1 MKKITLMV
9 LLSVFNFSHIL
20 AAEEIEEVVVT
31 GSQIKGAKITGAL
44 PVSILSNEQLEAFGI
59 DSGDELLDTI
69 AENGMNQFNEQEWN
83 GGVNASRGDVGA
95 FNLRSVGVG
104 DTLVLLNGR
113 RVIMSPGYQTE
124 AVGGSFVP
132 VSTVN
137 SNTIPVY
144 GVERTEVL
152 KDGAS
157 AIYGADAVAGVVNTV
172 LQNDF
177 EGLTVRLKSSGYETF
192 DAQDSQLN
200 IKFGTNFNAGRSNIG
215 VFADLTDRDNIKA
228 SEDPRWANS
237 DLRHRLPSDNP
248 WYSKFRNSSV
258 YSVYGTWFQGSNQF
272 INYPI
277 SNSRCE
283 ASSAIDIIDTNNGC
297 LVDRSG
303 SSGVRTNLNEYRDV
317 RAELDRVNMF
327 VFLNHEMNNGNEAFF
342 ELGYYDSETNRTLYP
357 EATLGGSA
365 GYSATQPMIIPVTN
379 YYVPDSL
386 ETIGIPFAK
395 RYHRF
400 PNTRQNINQ
409 RDTYRLL
416 AGMRGSF
423 NNWDWEGAITIS
435 EANAHDITYGRH
447 SMTLLDQALAD
458 TTSAAMNP
466 FSGGINSNHER
477 ALITEGVHRKNETT
491 LDMLDF
497 KISNPDIFD
506 LPAGPVGMVI
516 GFEYREESFTDDRD
530 DRLDGTIEYTTNG
543 YTSSGRRNSNLDVTF
558 PYVSDV
564 VNSSPTPDSYGERD
578 VTSLFAEFQLPL
590 TSKIN
595 AQLAVRHEDFS
606 DVGTTTVS
614 KFAAGWQITNY
625 ALIRGSLSQTFRGPN
640 LITVN
645 ESQVARNNGRT
656 DWVGAYV
663 SGDGDTDITEGTGD
677 DENILFD
684 VYKSTQRIASG
695 SDKLIAEEGDN
706 WNLGIVIEP
715 IENLIVTYDEW
726 SIEKENTIGLFGEEN
741 HTILDLLLRLRAGT
755 SGCNS
760 GNPNVVRFDPDP
772 TTASYFEAKGLC
784 NVGQIQR
791 IEDVYVNLDTRKIE
805 GKDIGLY
812 YVTETE
818 YGDISFRYNQSKLE
832 KLEQTAGGSAAE
844 IIAAQA
850 AGELSGI
857 PAGAI
862 TGFSSQLGLNGNYDR
877 KSNMSVIWTYEDYYL
892 SLSQLRI
899 GEFFDTRPGLK
910 GGEYWKIPSMKTV
923 NITAGYNFRLNGIK
937 SRVRLGIKNL
947 EDERAPLADKTYG
960 YYSDAHR
967 DYGRNYYVDLRVSF

>member
-9 LLSVFNFSHIL
+9 LLSLFNSLYIL
-20 AAEEIEEVVVT
+20 SAEEIEEVVVT

-192 DAQDSQLN
+192 DAQDNQVN
-200 IKFGTNFNAGRSNIG
+200 IKFGTNFNEGRSNIG
-215 VFADLTDRDNIKA
+215 VFVDLTDRDNIKA

-283 ASSAIDIIDTNNGC
+283 ASSAIDIIDTTNGC

-327 VFLNHEMNNGNEAFF
+327 VFLNHELNNGNEAFF

-386 ETIGIPFAK
+386 EAIGTPFAK

-416 AGMRGSF
+416 AGMRGNL

-530 DRLDGTIEYTTNG
+530 ERLDGTIKYTTNG
-543 YTSSGRRNSNLDVTF
+543 HTSSGLRNSNLDVTF

-625 ALIRGSLSQTFRGPN
+625 ALIRGSFSQTFRGPN

-818 YGDISFRYNQSKLE
+818 YGDISFRYNQSKLQ

-850 AGELSGI
+850 TGELSGI

-910 GGEYWKIPSMKTV
+910 GDEYWKIPSMKTV
-923 NITAGYNFRLNGIK
+923 NITAGYNFKLNGLK

>member
-1 MKKITLMV
+1 MV

-283 ASSAIDIIDTNNGC
+283 ASSAIDIIDTTNGC

-530 DRLDGTIEYTTNG
+530 DRLDGTIKYTTNG

>member
-9 LLSVFNFSHIL
+9 LLGLFNALYIL

-192 DAQDSQLN
+192 DAQDNQVN
-200 IKFGTNFNAGRSNIG
+200 IKFGTNFNEGRSNIG
-215 VFADLTDRDNIKA
+215 VFVDLTDRDNIKA

-283 ASSAIDIIDTNNGC
+283 ASSAIDIIDTANGC

-327 VFLNHEMNNGNEAFF
+327 VFLNHELNNGNEAFF

-386 ETIGIPFAK
+386 EAIGTPFAK

-416 AGMRGSF
+416 AGMRGNL

-530 DRLDGTIEYTTNG
+530 DRLDGTIKYTTNG
-543 YTSSGRRNSNLDVTF
+543 HTSSGLRNSNLDVTF

-625 ALIRGSLSQTFRGPN
+625 ALIRGSFSQTFRGPN

-818 YGDISFRYNQSKLE
+818 YGDISFRYNQSKLQ

-844 IIAAQA
+844 IISAQA

-923 NITAGYNFRLNGIK
+923 NITAGYNFKLNGIK

>member
-283 ASSAIDIIDTNNGC
+283 ASSAIDIIDTTNGC

-530 DRLDGTIEYTTNG
+530 DRLDGTIKYTTNG

-625 ALIRGSLSQTFRGPN
+625 ALIRGSFSQTFRGPN

>member
-9 LLSVFNFSHIL
+9 LLSLFNSLYIL

-192 DAQDSQLN
+192 DAQDNQVN
-200 IKFGTNFNAGRSNIG
+200 IKFGTNFNEGRSNIG
-215 VFADLTDRDNIKA
+215 VFVDLTDRDNIKA

-283 ASSAIDIIDTNNGC
+283 ASSAIDIIDTTNGC

-327 VFLNHEMNNGNEAFF
+327 VFLNHELNNGNEAFF

-386 ETIGIPFAK
+386 EAIGTPFAK

-416 AGMRGSF
+416 AGMRGNL

-530 DRLDGTIEYTTNG
+530 DRLDGTIKYTTNG
-543 YTSSGRRNSNLDVTF
+543 HTSSGLRNSNLDVTF

-595 AQLAVRHEDFS
+595 AQLAIRHEDFS

-625 ALIRGSLSQTFRGPN
+625 ALIRGSFSQTFRGPN

-818 YGDISFRYNQSKLE
+818 YGDISFRYNQSKLK

-923 NITAGYNFRLNGIK
+923 NITAGYNFKLNGLK

>member
-9 LLSVFNFSHIL
+9 LLSLFNSLYIL

-192 DAQDSQLN
+192 DAQDNQVN
-200 IKFGTNFNAGRSNIG
+200 IKFGTNFNEGRSNIG
-215 VFADLTDRDNIKA
+215 VFVDLTDRDNIKA

-283 ASSAIDIIDTNNGC
+283 ASSAIDIIDTANGC

-327 VFLNHEMNNGNEAFF
+327 VFLNHELNNGNEAFF

-386 ETIGIPFAK
+386 EAIGTPFAK

-416 AGMRGSF
+416 AGMRGNL

-530 DRLDGTIEYTTNG
+530 DRLDGTIKYTTNG
-543 YTSSGRRNSNLDVTF
+543 HTSSGLRNSNLDVTF

-614 KFAAGWQITNY
+614 KFAAGWQITSY
-625 ALIRGSLSQTFRGPN
+625 ALIRGSFSQTFRGPN

-818 YGDISFRYNQSKLE
+818 YGDISFRYNQSKLQ

-923 NITAGYNFRLNGIK
+923 NITAGYNFKLNGLK

>member
-9 LLSVFNFSHIL
+9 LLSLFNSLYIL

-192 DAQDSQLN
+192 DAQDNQVN
-200 IKFGTNFNAGRSNIG
+200 IKFGTNFNEGRSNIG
-215 VFADLTDRDNIKA
+215 VFVDLTDRDNIKA

-283 ASSAIDIIDTNNGC
+283 ASSAIDIIDTTNGC

-327 VFLNHEMNNGNEAFF
+327 VFLNHELNNGNEAFF

-386 ETIGIPFAK
+386 EAIGTPFAK

-416 AGMRGSF
+416 AGMRGNL

-530 DRLDGTIEYTTNG
+530 DRLDGTIKYTTNG
-543 YTSSGRRNSNLDVTF
+543 HTSSGLRNSNLDVTF

-625 ALIRGSLSQTFRGPN
+625 ALIRGSFSQTFRGPN

-818 YGDISFRYNQSKLE
+818 YGDISFRYNQSKLK

-923 NITAGYNFRLNGIK
+923 NITAGYNFKLNGLK

>member
-9 LLSVFNFSHIL
+9 LLGLFNALYIL

-192 DAQDSQLN
+192 DAQDNQVN
-200 IKFGTNFNAGRSNIG
+200 IKFGTNFNEGRSNIG
-215 VFADLTDRDNIKA
+215 VFVDLTDRDNIKA

-283 ASSAIDIIDTNNGC
+283 ASSAIDIIDTANGC

-327 VFLNHEMNNGNEAFF
+327 VFLNHELNNGNEAFF

-386 ETIGIPFAK
+386 EAIGTPFAK

-416 AGMRGSF
+416 AGMRGNL

-530 DRLDGTIEYTTNG
+530 DRLDGTIKYTTNG
-543 YTSSGRRNSNLDVTF
+543 HTSSGLRNSNLDVTF

-625 ALIRGSLSQTFRGPN
+625 ALIRGSFSQTFRGPN

-818 YGDISFRYNQSKLE
+818 YGDISFRYNQSKLQ

-844 IIAAQA
+844 IISAQA

-862 TGFSSQLGLNGNYDR
+862 TGFSSHDR
-877 KSNMSVIWTYEDYYL
+877 KSNLSVIWTYEDYYL

-923 NITAGYNFRLNGIK
+923 NITAGYNFKLNGIK

>member
-9 LLSVFNFSHIL
+9 LLSLFNSLYIL

-200 IKFGTNFNAGRSNIG
+200 IKFGTNFNEGRSNIG
-215 VFADLTDRDNIKA
+215 VFVDLTDRDNIKA

-283 ASSAIDIIDTNNGC
+283 ASSAIDIIDTANGC

-327 VFLNHEMNNGNEAFF
+327 VFLNHELNNGNEAFF

-379 YYVPDSL
+379 YYVPESL
-386 ETIGIPFAK
+386 EAIGTPFAK

-530 DRLDGTIEYTTNG
+530 DRLDGTIKYTTNG
-543 YTSSGRRNSNLDVTF
+543 HTSSGLRNSNLDVTF

-625 ALIRGSLSQTFRGPN
+625 ALIRGSFSQTFRGPN

-818 YGDISFRYNQSKLE
+818 YGDISFRYNQSKLQ

-923 NITAGYNFRLNGIK
+923 NITAGYNFKLNGLK

>member
-9 LLSVFNFSHIL
+9 LLSLFNSLYIL

-192 DAQDSQLN
+192 DAQDNQVN
-200 IKFGTNFNAGRSNIG
+200 IKFGTNFNEGRSNIG
-215 VFADLTDRDNIKA
+215 VFVDLTDRDNIKA

-283 ASSAIDIIDTNNGC
+283 ASSAIDIIDTANGC

-327 VFLNHEMNNGNEAFF
+327 VFLNHELNNGNEAFF

-386 ETIGIPFAK
+386 EAIGTPFAK

-416 AGMRGSF
+416 AGMRGNL

-530 DRLDGTIEYTTNG
+530 DRLDGTIKYTTNG
-543 YTSSGRRNSNLDVTF
+543 HTSSGLRNSNLDVTF

-595 AQLAVRHEDFS
+595 AQLAVRYEDFS

-614 KFAAGWQITNY
+614 KFAAGWQITSY
-625 ALIRGSLSQTFRGPN
+625 ALIRGSFSQTFRGPN

-818 YGDISFRYNQSKLE
+818 YGDISFRYNQSKLQ

-923 NITAGYNFRLNGIK
+923 NITAGYNFKLNGLK

>member
-283 ASSAIDIIDTNNGC
+283 ASSAIDIIDTTNGC

-530 DRLDGTIEYTTNG
+530 DRLDGTIKYTTNG

>member
-9 LLSVFNFSHIL
+9 LLSLFNSLYIL

-192 DAQDSQLN
+192 DAQDNQVN
-200 IKFGTNFNAGRSNIG
+200 IKFGTNFNEGRSNIG
-215 VFADLTDRDNIKA
+215 VFVDLTDRDNIKA

-248 WYSKFRNSSV
+248 WYSKFKNSSV

-283 ASSAIDIIDTNNGC
+283 ASSAIDIIDTANGC

-327 VFLNHEMNNGNEAFF
+327 VFLNHELNNGNEAFF

-379 YYVPDSL
+379 YYVPESL
-386 ETIGIPFAK
+386 EAIGTPFAK

-416 AGMRGSF
+416 AGMRGNL

-530 DRLDGTIEYTTNG
+530 DRLDGTIKYTTNG
-543 YTSSGRRNSNLDVTF
+543 HTSSGLRNSNLDVTF

-625 ALIRGSLSQTFRGPN
+625 ALIRGSFSQTFRGPN

-923 NITAGYNFRLNGIK
+923 NITAGYNFKLNGLK

>member
-1 MKKITLMV
+1 MV
-9 LLSVFNFSHIL
+9 LLSLFNSLYIL

-192 DAQDSQLN
+192 DAQDNQVN
-200 IKFGTNFNAGRSNIG
+200 IKFGTNFNEGRSNIG
-215 VFADLTDRDNIKA
+215 VFVDLTDRDNIKA

-283 ASSAIDIIDTNNGC
+283 ASSAIDIIDTTNGC

-327 VFLNHEMNNGNEAFF
+327 VFLNHELNNGNEAFF

-386 ETIGIPFAK
+386 EAIGTPFAK

-416 AGMRGSF
+416 AGMRGNL

-530 DRLDGTIEYTTNG
+530 DRLDGTIKYTTNG
-543 YTSSGRRNSNLDVTF
+543 HTSSGLRNSNLDVTF

-625 ALIRGSLSQTFRGPN
+625 ALIRGSFSQTFRGPN

-818 YGDISFRYNQSKLE
+818 YGDISFRYNQSKLK

-923 NITAGYNFRLNGIK
+923 NITAGYNFKLNGLK

>member
-9 LLSVFNFSHIL
+9 LLGLFNALYIL

-192 DAQDSQLN
+192 DAQDNQVN
-200 IKFGTNFNAGRSNIG
+200 IKFGTNFNEGRSNIG
-215 VFADLTDRDNIKA
+215 VFVDLTDRDNIKA

-283 ASSAIDIIDTNNGC
+283 ASSAIDIIDTANGC

-327 VFLNHEMNNGNEAFF
+327 VFLNHELNNGNEAFF

-386 ETIGIPFAK
+386 EAIGTPFAK

-416 AGMRGSF
+416 AGMRGNL

-447 SMTLLDQALAD
+447 SMTLLDQSLAD
-458 TTSAAMNP
+458 TTKAAMNP
-466 FSGGINSNHER
+466 
-477 ALITEGVHRKNETT
+477 
-491 LDMLDF
+491 
-497 KISNPDIFD
+497 
-506 LPAGPVGMVI
+506 
-516 GFEYREESFTDDRD
+516 Y
-530 DRLDGTIEYTTNG
+530 
-543 YTSSGRRNSNLDVTF
+543 
-558 PYVSDV
+558 
-564 VNSSPTPDSYGERD
+564 
-578 VTSLFAEFQLPL
+578 
-590 TSKIN
+590 
-595 AQLAVRHEDFS
+595 
-606 DVGTTTVS
+606 
-614 KFAAGWQITNY
+614 
-625 ALIRGSLSQTFRGPN
+625 
-640 LITVN
+640 
-645 ESQVARNNGRT
+645 
-656 DWVGAYV
+656 
-663 SGDGDTDITEGTGD
+663 
-677 DENILFD
+677 
-684 VYKSTQRIASG
+684 
-695 SDKLIAEEGDN
+695 
-706 WNLGIVIEP
+706 
-715 IENLIVTYDEW
+715 
-726 SIEKENTIGLFGEEN
+726 
-741 HTILDLLLRLRAGT
+741 
-755 SGCNS
+755 
-760 GNPNVVRFDPDP
+760 
-772 TTASYFEAKGLC
+772 
-784 NVGQIQR
+784 
-791 IEDVYVNLDTRKIE
+791 
-805 GKDIGLY
+805 
-812 YVTETE
+812 
-818 YGDISFRYNQSKLE
+818 
-832 KLEQTAGGSAAE
+832 
-844 IIAAQA
+844 
-850 AGELSGI
+850 
-857 PAGAI
+857 
-862 TGFSSQLGLNGNYDR
+862 
-877 KSNMSVIWTYEDYYL
+877 
-892 SLSQLRI
+892 
-899 GEFFDTRPGLK
+899 
-910 GGEYWKIPSMKTV
+910 
-923 NITAGYNFRLNGIK
+923 
-937 SRVRLGIKNL
+937 
-947 EDERAPLADKTYG
+947 
-960 YYSDAHR
+960 
-967 DYGRNYYVDLRVSF
+967 

>member
-9 LLSVFNFSHIL
+9 LLSVFNSSHIL

-283 ASSAIDIIDTNNGC
+283 ASSAIDIIDTTNGC

-386 ETIGIPFAK
+386 ETIGTPFAK

-530 DRLDGTIEYTTNG
+530 DRLDGTIKYTTNG
-543 YTSSGRRNSNLDVTF
+543 HTSSGLRNSNLDVTF

-614 KFAAGWQITNY
+614 KFAAGWQITSY
-625 ALIRGSLSQTFRGPN
+625 ALIRGSFSQTFRGPN

-772 TTASYFEAKGLC
+772 TTASYFESKGLC

>member
-1 MKKITLMV
+1 MKKITLIV
-9 LLSVFNFSHIL
+9 LLSVFNSLYIL
-20 AAEEIEEVVVT
+20 AAEEIEEVIVT

-44 PVSILSNEQLEAFGI
+44 PVSILSDEQLEAFGI

-69 AENGMNQFNEQEWN
+69 AENGINQFNEQEWN

-200 IKFGTNFNAGRSNIG
+200 IKFGTNFNEGRSNIG

-283 ASSAIDIIDTNNGC
+283 GSSAIDIIDTTNGC

-317 RAELDRVNMF
+317 RAELDRINVF
-327 VFLNHEMNNGNEAFF
+327 VFLNHEINNGNEAFF

-386 ETIGIPFAK
+386 EAIGTPFAK

-416 AGMRGSF
+416 AGMRGNL
-423 NNWDWEGAITIS
+423 NNWDWEGAVTIS

-458 TTSAAMNP
+458 TTPAAMNP

-530 DRLDGTIEYTTNG
+530 DRLDGTIKYTTNG
-543 YTSSGRRNSNLDVTF
+543 YTSSGQRSSNLDVTF

-614 KFAAGWQITNY
+614 KLAAGWQITNY
-625 ALIRGSLSQTFRGPN
+625 ALIRGSFSQTFRGPN

-772 TTASYFEAKGLC
+772 ATASYFEAKGLC

-791 IEDVYVNLDTRKIE
+791 IEDVYVNLDTRKIQ

-910 GGEYWKIPSMKTV
+910 GGEYWKIPSMKIV
-923 NITAGYNFRLNGIK
+923 NITAGYNFKLNGLK

>member
-9 LLSVFNFSHIL
+9 LLSLFNSLYIL

-192 DAQDSQLN
+192 DAQDNQVN
-200 IKFGTNFNAGRSNIG
+200 IKFGTNFNEGRSNIG
-215 VFADLTDRDNIKA
+215 VFVDLTDRDNIKA

-283 ASSAIDIIDTNNGC
+283 ASSAIDIIDTANGC

-327 VFLNHEMNNGNEAFF
+327 VFLNHELNNGNEAFF

-379 YYVPDSL
+379 YYVPESL
-386 ETIGIPFAK
+386 EAIGTPFAK

-416 AGMRGSF
+416 AGMRGNL

-530 DRLDGTIEYTTNG
+530 DRLDGTIKYTTNG
-543 YTSSGRRNSNLDVTF
+543 HTSSGLRNSNLDVTF

-625 ALIRGSLSQTFRGPN
+625 ALIRGSFSQTFRGPN

-818 YGDISFRYNQSKLE
+818 YGDISFRYNQSKLQ

-923 NITAGYNFRLNGIK
+923 NITAGYNFKLNGLK